1 VTLFLIRLQFD
12 HTSLTD
18 AHANWK
24 EWKPLMQSA
33 MHSVVLGHILAGAN
47 MDFTAADLLSAWIYQ
62 PNPANFNLSG
72 YPVLLHSLAARG
84 HEKRQKQNSA
94 RGVLY
99 QKIQASFWKCLCDN
113 FSKSD
118 AQCIDI
124 CNPRKSVT

>member
-1 VTLFLIRLQFD
+1 MPQSGDTFSYSSGSFPQFD

-62 PNPANFNLSG
+62 PKPAYFYLLG
-72 YPVLLHSLAARG
+72 YPVCVCCFVLL
-84 HEKRQKQNSA
+84 N
-94 RGVLY
+94 
-99 QKIQASFWKCLCDN
+99 
-113 FSKSD
+113 
-118 AQCIDI
+118 
-124 CNPRKSVT
+124 